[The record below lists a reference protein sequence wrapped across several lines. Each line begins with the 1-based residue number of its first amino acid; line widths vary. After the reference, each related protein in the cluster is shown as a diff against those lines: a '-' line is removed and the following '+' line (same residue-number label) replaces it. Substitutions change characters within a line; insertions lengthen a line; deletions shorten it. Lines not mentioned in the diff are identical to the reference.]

1 MIEPTSNNSNSNIQ
15 GHQNI
20 EPLEICSRKLTPF
33 VYWAQDREHIYLRVE
48 IGYAKVT
55 TNLIIYNASIP
66 IFGWVL
72 SIRNHQLGT
81 SFTSHSILFVA
92 ISHKYAC
99 TQRCAKLVLHALEP
113 NQKAMVIKNQGIERF
128 KY

>member
-55 TNLIIYNASIP
+55 TNFIIYNASIP

-72 SIRNHQLGT
+72 SIRNHQLET
-81 SFTSHSILFVA
+81 SYTSHSNLFFA
-92 ISHKYAC
+92 ISHVWTK
-99 TQRCAKLVLHALEP
+99 RCAELVLHALET